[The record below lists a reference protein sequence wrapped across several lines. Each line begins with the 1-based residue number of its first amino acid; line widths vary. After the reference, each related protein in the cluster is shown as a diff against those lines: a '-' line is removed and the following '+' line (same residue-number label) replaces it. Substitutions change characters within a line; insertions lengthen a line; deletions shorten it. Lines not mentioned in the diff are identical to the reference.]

1 MLMRCSGS
9 CSNTT
14 PGTRNRLREDLD
26 ILDRIILYLFL
37 ANIDGSGVSYSDM
50 QPCSGT
56 LCPGAT
62 SDLCGPDRAGHQ
74 SQSLSISTH
83 HIIIG
88 MKTRDAAS
96 GGTVPNIKWG
106 ETLTET
112 LIICIW
118 QGRCRRA
125 YSMSLPIAYGN
136 LFAWSMPV
144 NSWMQCLQ
152 HTKILAQFYLKEAL
166 VKLPK
171 MAYVHREHA
180 ICPLLQRPCHMH
192 R

>member
-1 MLMRCSGS
+1 
-9 CSNTT
+9 
-14 PGTRNRLREDLD
+14 
-26 ILDRIILYLFL
+26 
-37 ANIDGSGVSYSDM
+37 M

-83 HIIIG
+83 HFIIG

-171 MAYVHREHA
+171 MACSQRACDIPSYSDPA
-180 ICPLLQRPCHMH
+180 ICIDKCSVTKHHSKLPYITTSPAPVTSWLPKMCQVMGPLV
-192 R
+192 